1 MHDNKNN
8 RDYEM
13 GILTNHAGKGHY
25 TNKDAIRKLVK
36 YIARAEGSSK
46 AGKGDVLCT
55 GSYGAVDFLGE
66 EFTVR
71 KFEDIQHCYHKAGK
85 VSRYADHEIFSFP
98 PNASRILKENPK
110 ILSKLADEMA
120 AVLSDGQYQVF
131 YGIHTGTGAD
141 KDNSTLSDTEK
152 CQDSNLHI
160 HFAVNTVNF
169 QTLNK
174 RQETMTATRAHEK
187 QLQKIV
193 EMKLT
198 GQ

>member
-71 KFEDIQHCYHKAGK
+71 KFEDIQHCYTRAGK
-85 VSRYADHEIFSFP
+85 VARYADHEIFTFS
-98 PNASRILKENPK
+98 PNASRILKKNPG
-110 ILSKLADEMA
+110 ILPELADEMA

-131 YGIHTGTGAD
+131 YGIHTGEEAD
-141 KDNSTLSDTEK
+141 NGTPISSDTEK

-169 QTLNK
+169 RTLNK